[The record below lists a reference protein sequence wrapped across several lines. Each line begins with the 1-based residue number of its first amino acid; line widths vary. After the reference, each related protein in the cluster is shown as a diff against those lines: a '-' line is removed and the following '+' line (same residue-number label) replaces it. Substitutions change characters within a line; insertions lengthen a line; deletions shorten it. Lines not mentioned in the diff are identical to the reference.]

1 MCVYGLMARRHLQ
14 RLGVDMARI
23 EWVKHRLYNW
33 ALWKDREGRG
43 GLGFATQAAFLN
55 IAASTDRY
63 RESVMPIDDVDA
75 ALTNSAVESL
85 RGDKMHL
92 YITLQFIY
100 IKNLGI
106 KETARRM
113 ARAEST
119 IKANLD
125 AADHALSAWFGERAE
140 KQKRVFTP

>member
-1 MCVYGLMARRHLQ
+1 
-14 RLGVDMARI
+14 MARI
-23 EWVKHRLYNW
+23 EWVKQRLNNW
-33 ALWKDREGRG
+33 ALWKDRESRG
-43 GLGFATQAAFLN
+43 GLGYATQAAFLKV
-55 IAASTDRY
+55 AASTDRY
-63 RESVMPIDDVDA
+63 RECVIPVDDVDA

-100 IKNLGI
+100 IKNLGV

-119 IKANLD
+119 VKAALD
-125 AADHALSAWFGERAE
+125 AADHALSQWFGDRAE